1 MQSFDLGI
9 VGAGPGGYVAAI
21 RAAQLGM
28 KVVIFERERVG
39 GVCLNWGCIPSKALL
54 HNADLVNTVRDGERY
69 GIKSRGLSFD
79 YGPAYQRSRE
89 VVDKFVGGVEGLFQQ
104 HKISLVSAEAR
115 LKDAHTLVA
124 GGDEYSA
131 GHVIVATGSSPRV
144 IPGLEPD
151 GEVVLTSKESILRAS
166 VPKSAVIVGG
176 GPIGCEAAYTWNA
189 YGAEVTVVEILDNL
203 LPLEDPDLSRV
214 LRKSFEG
221 RGIRVLTASKVT
233 NVEKGKRSAKVSV
246 DGKDGAQVLEAEVV
260 LAAVGIT
267 PNLPGIGLEELG
279 VQTDRGFVVI
289 DDSMRTS
296 VDGVLAIGDV
306 TGKLPLAHVASAQG
320 VLAVER
326 LAGHETP
333 DLNYDHMPRA
343 TYCQPQVASV
353 GISDREAKERG
364 IAVKSGRFPFRAN
377 GKAMALGED
386 DGFVKVVAGTEYGE
400 IVGIQMVGPDV
411 SELLGEAA
419 LAQTLEASAGELG
432 FAVHAHP
439 TLSEALK
446 EAALA
451 VRGEAIHVYQGR
463 ISG

>member
-9 VGAGPGGYVAAI
+9 IGAGPGGYVAAI

-28 KVVIFERERVG
+28 KVVVFERERVG

-54 HNADLVNTVRDGERY
+54 RNADLVNLMKDGERY
-69 GIKSRGLSFD
+69 GIKGRGLSFD
-79 YGPAYQRSRE
+79 YGVAFNRSRA

-104 HKISLVSAEAR
+104 HKVTLVPAEAR
-115 LKDAHTLVA
+115 LKDGHTVSA
-124 GGDEYSA
+124 GGEDYQLGS
-131 GHVIVATGSSPRV
+131 VIVATGTTPRV

-151 GEVVLTSKESILRAS
+151 GEIVLTSKEQLLRKDA
-166 VPKSAVIVGG
+166 PKSAVIVGG

-189 YGAEVTVVEILDNL
+189 YGAEVTIVEILDNL

-214 LRKSFEG
+214 LRKSFEA
-221 RGIRVLTASKVT
+221 RGIRVLTTSKVT
-233 NVEKGKRSAKVSV
+233 KVEKGKRKASVSIEN
-246 DGKDGAQVLEAEVV
+246 KDGNQTLEAEVV

-267 PNLPGIGLEELG
+267 PNVPGLGLEELG
-279 VQTDRGFVVI
+279 VDLERGFVTI
-289 DDSMRTS
+289 DESMRAS

-333 DLNYDHMPRA
+333 DLNYDQMPRA
-343 TYCQPQVASV
+343 TYCQPQVASI
-353 GISDREAKERG
+353 GITEKQAKERG
-364 IAVKSGRFPFRAN
+364 LTVKTGRFPFRAN
-377 GKAMALGED
+377 GKAMAMDED
-386 DGFVKVVAGTEYGE
+386 EGLVKVVAGTEYGE
-400 IVGIQMVGPDV
+400 IVGIHMIGPDV
-411 SELLGEAA
+411 SELLGEAT
-419 LAQTLEASAGELG
+419 LAQTLEASVGELG

-463 ISG
+463 VSG